1 MIATNNKRQKNIK
14 RDDGAGIEGL
24 PLQLMVLVLIA
35 GVGTAV
41 MMGWMSGLSA
51 PSSIGSVHVDTDQIV
66 LQDPDHDGTFTG
78 DGVQITITVLDQNGD
93 SVEGATVVLSGCQVT
108 DGNGRAPHG
117 VTDENGE
124 VRFNHLDMA
133 SFGGGVAFVKVT
145 AAKSGMG
152 TDSSTSIPVVCG

>member
-1 MIATNNKRQKNIK
+1 MIATNKKRQKNIK

-41 MMGWMSGLSA
+41 MMGWMNGLSA
-51 PSSIGSVHVDTDQIV
+51 PSSIGSVHADTDQIV

-93 SVEGATVVLSGCQVT
+93 TVEGVTVVLSGCQVT

-117 VTDENGE
+117 VTDEDGE
-124 VRFNHLDMA
+124 VRFSHLDVA
-133 SFGGGVAFVKVT
+133 SYGGMAFVKVT